1 MSAKRLMGPAAIL
14 GGLLWL
20 AQWWFDGPLGSP
32 TSSIFWV
39 LAIIQVVLLLGVLR
53 GLYTL
58 GRSGR
63 FGKIGLVVASVGA
76 VLMSVAFLLV
86 PLPNAAGWV
95 WFIGVPALTGGWLL
109 FGVANLRSKALARWN
124 GLPLLIAFVPILMSI
139 LHDLIGIGWTL
150 PVGGM
155 MLGLGWVLL
164 GYVLWS
170 GSVQR
175 GPEPRSAN
183 VSHGTPKGQQD
194 GTVARRANT
203 TANSGKC
210 AKPPLTLRSLHP
222 C

>member
-14 GGLLWL
+14 GGVLWL
-20 AQWWFDGPLGSP
+20 AQWWFACALGSP
-32 TSSIFWV
+32 SSAIFWV

-76 VLMSVAFLLV
+76 TLMSVAFLLV
-86 PLPNAAGWV
+86 PLPKAAGWV

-124 GLPLLIAFVPILMSI
+124 GLPLLIAFVPILISI
-139 LHDLIGIGWTL
+139 LHDLMSMGWTL
-150 PVGGM
+150 PVGSM
-155 MLGLGWVLL
+155 MLGLGWALL
-164 GYVLWS
+164 GYALWS
-170 GSVQR
+170 GSAQR

-183 VSHGTPKGQQD
+183 GGHETPEGQQD
-194 GTVARRANT
+194 GTVARRPNT

-210 AKPPLTLRSLHP
+210 AQPPLSVRSLLP